1 MSILSRFKK
10 SEYAKHSAILMGG
23 TVASMLMKTLTGLVM
38 ADLLGDA
45 LFGEYS
51 LYSATYSILLI
62 PATCRYELAVM
73 LPKNDSDG
81 FLVSMLSSC
90 LAIIFSVV
98 LTAILLLAQLFVHIS
113 MWLWFMPITL
123 AVLGV
128 YYSVNYWLNRKK
140 NYIKLAV
147 NRVLQGIMYLVCSFA
162 CYHIE
167 PLRQY
172 SLIMGYLLSQT
183 FVMII
188 LIIYAVRDYRRY
200 RIVFSF
206 SRIKE
211 LALEYINFP
220 KLSTVSGIINNLAVK
235 LPIYLLKIF
244 EGSSAAGQY
253 GLMESVL
260 AAPISLISEA
270 IRDVFRQKASHD
282 YNQNG
287 ECSSV
292 YKTTFKTL
300 ALSAIIPFVLIMIGG
315 IPVLNLLYGEMYR
328 MAGVFILIMTPFYY
342 IRFIVSPLTFMT
354 YIANRQGFDMKWQ
367 ILFCVASLVGFFV
380 GYAISQSVYVMLVM
394 YGIATSVMYAF
405 NYRYTR
411 RLSKGNV

>member
-172 SLIMGYLLSQT
+172 SLIMGYLLSQS

-235 LPIYLLKIF
+235 LPIYLLKLF

-300 ALSAIIPFVLIMIGG
+300 ALSAIIPFALIMIGG

-367 ILFCVASLVGFFV
+367 MLFCVASLVGFFV

-394 YGIATSVMYAF
+394 YGITTSVMYAF

>member
-300 ALSAIIPFVLIMIGG
+300 ALSAIIPFALIMIGG

-367 ILFCVASLVGFFV
+367 MLFCVASLVGFFV

-394 YGIATSVMYAF
+394 YGITTSVMYAF